1 MTKNV
6 DVIKSF
12 INGDVKCKTRNLTV
26 KSDGEIIQL
35 FNYNTVIAERVVD
48 LGSSLFNIGGEKAGF
63 VVNETKYSTST
74 STIQNAVKREL
85 EAYGFKYLTL
95 DDVEMDAKSL

>member
-1 MTKNV
+1 MTKNI
-6 DVIKSF
+6 DVIKAF
-12 INGDVKCKTRNLTV
+12 INGDVNCKTRNLTI

-35 FNYNTVIAERVVD
+35 FNYNTVIAERIAD
-48 LGSSLFNIGGEKAGF
+48 LGYSTFSIGGEKAGF

-95 DDVEMDAKSL
+95 DDVEMGAKSL